1 MTFFRRF
8 LARIHKWRTLS
19 SEFAKSG
26 QQIRAEDMPGF
37 PLIPAS
43 KGFCISLEK
52 AVLKFRECLAQA
64 GINLAGEEGDVK
76 DVGGGT
82 AVAEKFAQVVH
93 PDDV

>member
-1 MTFFRRF
+1 MKFE
-8 LARIHKWRTLS
+8 KDG
-19 SEFAKSG
+19 EE
-26 QQIRAEDMPGF
+26 IRHEDKPEF

-64 GINLAGEEGDVK
+64 GIGLEGDDEEDGVLK
-76 DVGGGT
+76 RDLCSE
-82 AVAEKFAQVVH
+82 AKFAQVVH

>member
-1 MTFFRRF
+1 MNYEKDGE
-8 LARIHKWRTLS
+8 A
-19 SEFAKSG
+19 
-26 QQIRAEDMPGF
+26 IRAEDMPEF

-64 GINLAGEEGDVK
+64 GIDLEGEENVA
-76 DVGGGT
+76 DVGL
-82 AVAEKFAQVVH
+82 ADSERAKEKFAQVVH